1 MVMRYPAPLRGRLF
15 STGVGVD
22 EPQQES
28 MSDQTSPM
36 LSDPGRTTIADVV
49 VFTIAG
55 LAAQEVED
63 VRMGNEG
70 TRIPGD
76 SSPTV
81 GEFFGNLTL
90 GSNRQSQTRGVSVD
104 VGEVES
110 AIDLSMA
117 VEYGRSVQQLTE
129 AVRTNVIN
137 RVENLAGLR
146 VTEVNITVNYVFFP
160 ERD

>member
-1 MVMRYPAPLRGRLF
+1 
-15 STGVGVD
+15 
-22 EPQQES
+22 
-28 MSDQTSPM
+28 MSEQTSPV
-36 LSDPGRTTIADVV
+36 LTEQGRTTIADAVV
-49 VFTIAG
+49 STIAG
-55 LAAQEVED
+55 VAAQEVEG
-63 VRMGNEG
+63 VHMGNEG

-81 GEFFGNLTL
+81 GEFFGSLTP
-90 GSNRQSQTRGVSVD
+90 GANTQRQTRGVSVD

-146 VTEVNITVNYVFFP
+146 VTEVNITVNDVFFP
-160 ERD
+160 EHD